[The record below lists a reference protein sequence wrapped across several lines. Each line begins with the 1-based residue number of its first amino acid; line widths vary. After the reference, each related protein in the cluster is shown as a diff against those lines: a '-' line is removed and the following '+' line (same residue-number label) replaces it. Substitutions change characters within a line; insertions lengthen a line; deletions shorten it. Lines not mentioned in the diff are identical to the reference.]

1 LASYGISALAY
12 DRENIIHASSQ
23 RRNLVHEV
31 SSCQFRMV
39 CVDPEHLKSP
49 SWFKIFDAPMFQ
61 LNLIFVCVEEAH
73 VVREWLTFR
82 HSYGYI
88 GQLLR
93 GRLRPEISVFGLSA
107 TLEPGAPMAE
117 VCQSLGFRNF
127 TLFRFSNERRDIQ
140 FVIQPLKHAIT
151 SRSYPQLLPYL
162 NTGRK
167 VVIYVPSL
175 EISTR
180 VYIYLIRLDGSGLA
194 GRRVR
199 QYNALCHPDF
209 NSETLRLM
217 ETDSHL
223 QIIIA
228 TVALANGVH
237 CSTIQDVLS
246 IGMPKTLSQTEQQGG
261 RAARLPDATG
271 RSVIFVQKSDI
282 TQAKKFIACE
292 FPFQVCF
299 SYLQVAQRWK
309 PLPPQIHFPLRIL
322 SLGERKN
329 PNQRQKIWT
338 LPRLGSWSKQRALM
352 LPGIEFG
359 KTNR

>member
-1 LASYGISALAY
+1 
-12 DRENIIHASSQ
+12 Q
-23 RRNLVHEV
+23 RRNLINDV
-31 SSCQFRMV
+31 SSCSFRVV

-61 LNLIFVCVEEAH
+61 QNLLFVCIEEAH
-73 VVREWLTFR
+73 VVREWLTFC

-88 GQLLR
+88 GQFLR
-93 GRLRPEISVFGLSA
+93 GRLRPDISVFGLSA
-107 TLEPGAPMAE
+107 TLEPGAATTE
-117 VCQSLGFRNF
+117 AY
-127 TLFRFSNERRDIQ
+127 IQ

-167 VVIYVPSL
+167 AVIYVPSL

-180 VYIYLIRLDGSGLA
+180 VYIYLLRLDGSGLA
-194 GRRVR
+194 GRRMR

-261 RAARLPDATG
+261 RAAR
-271 RSVIFVQKSDI
+271 
-282 TQAKKFIACE
+282 
-292 FPFQVCF
+292 
-299 SYLQVAQRWK
+299 
-309 PLPPQIHFPLRIL
+309 
-322 SLGERKN
+322 
-329 PNQRQKIWT
+329 
-338 LPRLGSWSKQRALM
+338 
-352 LPGIEFG
+352 
-359 KTNR
+359 